1 MMLPPFRRSGL
12 RREETRM
19 ASVDFEEAIQEARA
33 ALEMIIKGDAEG
45 YKALLSASEEVTL
58 ANPFGGIAHGR
69 DDVIETLDRAASN
82 FRDGHATGFEE
93 IEWLVTPDLAYT
105 LEIERFVAKVGGS
118 SELSDIALR
127 VSCMYRLEDGGWKL
141 LHRRAD
147 PRVGP
152 QTPESLIQG

>member
-1 MMLPPFRRSGL
+1 
-12 RREETRM
+12 M
-19 ASVDFEEAIQEARA
+19 ASGDFEGAIQEARA
-33 ALEMIIKGDAEG
+33 ALDMIVKGDPDG
-45 YKALLSASEEVTL
+45 YKALLSDSEEVTL

-69 DDVIETLDRAASN
+69 NDVSETLDRAASN
-82 FRDGHATGFEE
+82 FRDGHATVFEE

-127 VSCMYRLEDGGWKL
+127 VSCMYRLEGGVWKL
-141 LHRRAD
+141 LHRHAD

-152 QTPESLIQG
+152 QTPESVISEHQL